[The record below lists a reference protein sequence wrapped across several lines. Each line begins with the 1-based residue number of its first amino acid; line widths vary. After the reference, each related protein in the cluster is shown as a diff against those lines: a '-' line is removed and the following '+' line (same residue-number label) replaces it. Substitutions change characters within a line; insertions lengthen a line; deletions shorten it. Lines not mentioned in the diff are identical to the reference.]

1 MYVAIWQFSDYL
13 VVYRDA
19 AMMSFRRRIQ
29 GLSPEEIRN
38 IPKDELDLPTS
49 MEDFMEAAK
58 KVNKSVSSE
67 DLKKY
72 EEWMK
77 EFGSV

>member
-1 MYVAIWQFSDYL
+1 
-13 VVYRDA
+13 
-19 AMMSFRRRIQ
+19 MMSFRRRIR
-29 GLSPEEIRN
+29 GLTPEEIRN
-38 IPKDELDLPTS
+38 IPKDELSLPTS
-49 MEDFMEAAK
+49 MEDFTEAKK
-58 KVNKSVSSE
+58 KVNKSVSAD

>member
-1 MYVAIWQFSDYL
+1 
-13 VVYRDA
+13 
-19 AMMSFRRRIQ
+19 MMSFRRRIR
-29 GLSPEEIRN
+29 GLSPEEIKA
-38 IPKDELDLPTS
+38 IPKDELNLPTS
-49 MEDFMEAAK
+49 MEDFIEAQK
-58 KVNKSVSSE
+58 KVNKSVSKD